1 MKTLHITCL
10 VIFCSVLNGL
20 ELRAQFGEAAT
31 RSMFS
36 DFKSYRKG
44 DALTILIVEDVQADN
59 GARTNSSTATNLSVG
74 VNGSLNSSQ
83 ANISGGIGSGNSF
96 NGNATTSR
104 SENVKAKLT
113 ARITDAENLNAIKI
127 EGRRTVTINGETQ
140 VIVISG
146 IIRYIDI
153 SPENTIY
160 SYNIA
165 DLTLSYNGEGTI
177 TKAQEPGLFTKFL
190 RFLF

>member
-1 MKTLHITCL
+1 MLLSIALLCL
-10 VIFCSVLNGL
+10 CSVSVQ
-20 ELRAQFGEAAT
+20 AQLGEAVT

-36 DFKSYRKG
+36 DLKSFRKG
-44 DALTILIVEDVQADN
+44 DAVTILIVEDVQADN
-59 GARTNSSTATNLSVG
+59 NARTQTNASTNLSVG
-74 VNGSLNSSQ
+74 LNGSVNSSQ
-83 ANISGGIGSGNSF
+83 ANVSGGIGSGNTF
-96 NGNATTSR
+96 NGQGQTSR
-104 SENVKAKLT
+104 NENVKAKLT
-113 ARITDAENLNAIKI
+113 ARIIEADNLSAIKI

-140 VIVISG
+140 VIIISG
-146 IIRYIDI
+146 IIRFVDI
-153 SPENTIY
+153 SPDNTVY

>member
-1 MKTLHITCL
+1 MKAFILILTICASMLSSAVVH
-10 VIFCSVLNGL
+10 
-20 ELRAQFGEAAT
+20 AQLGEAAT

-36 DFKSYRKG
+36 DFKSARKG
-44 DALTILIVEDVQADN
+44 DVVTILIVEDVQADN
-59 GARTNSSTATNLSVG
+59 GAKTQTNATTNLSVG
-74 VNGSLNSSQ
+74 VNGSVNSSQ
-83 ANISGGIGSGNSF
+83 ATVSGGIGSGNSF
-96 NGNATTSR
+96 SGNGQTSR
-104 SENVKAKLT
+104 NENVKAKLT
-113 ARITDAENLNAIKI
+113 ARIVEADNLSALKI

-140 VIVISG
+140 VIVITG
-146 IIRYIDI
+146 TVRYVDI
-153 SPENTIY
+153 SPDNTVF